1 MSQPALSKAPDPP
14 IPPSQERTSLE
25 GYLEY
30 AVSLT
35 PETSKDS
42 TTPPISHDR
51 ETKPDAPDVAGQ
63 PTTEQMDEAVKE
75 RQIFLKLP
83 ERRKWALFVCSCVLS
98 FLLQFDMAAVAVA
111 FPKIAKDKNAPSV
124 KVFALATGYLL
135 AQTVFQLVFS
145 HISHAAGRK
154 CMYITGLL
162 LFLAGAIAAAT
173 RPHIDVLIGARVV
186 QGIGAAGMFTMSA
199 IVIVEMTQPR
209 QRAGWTSI
217 SQAFGA
223 LGNICGPL
231 AAGLM
236 CSRLGR
242 PWSFIFLVEAVIAVT
257 LISAL
262 VLLLPGESRSLKDR
276 GRELKGC
283 DWLGILLFFGCSVA
297 LLVPINIGGTAAGL
311 AWNSPPVIACFAVG
325 LFSLIVLVYQ
335 QRYRARRMKRP
346 AFPREIFARRATNIA
361 FLGNA
366 VCGVL
371 LSMVFYHLV
380 LFWDGVRR
388 KSTVETGKM
397 LLSVTLTYPV
407 AFAVTGIAIRRW
419 GHIKYATAAGA
430 TLATLGLGLMQLMT
444 ERAPQ
449 AGLLVICVCAG
460 AGCGIFTP
468 AMVNAVIATT
478 DSRWHSNA
486 IATRTLL
493 YTAGQCIGVSLGLAI
508 FTNVFRHRFDAHDGD
523 AAIRAAAVKTVLS
536 SPQEL
541 VAELPTLWDISPN
554 GELARMVVGALR
566 AVWAVA
572 CVLAGV
578 TGALAIWMRFPDLAK
593 DSTTERV
600 LPDEERQEDSTEMKP
615 RR

>member
-1 MSQPALSKAPDPP
+1 
-14 IPPSQERTSLE
+14 
-25 GYLEY
+25 
-30 AVSLT
+30 
-35 PETSKDS
+35 
-42 TTPPISHDR
+42 
-51 ETKPDAPDVAGQ
+51 
-63 PTTEQMDEAVKE
+63 
-75 RQIFLKLP
+75 
-83 ERRKWALFVCSCVLS
+83 
-98 FLLQFDMAAVAVA
+98 
-111 FPKIAKDKNAPSV
+111 
-124 KVFALATGYLL
+124 
-135 AQTVFQLVFS
+135 
-145 HISHAAGRK
+145 
-154 CMYITGLL
+154 MYISGLL

-173 RPHIDVLIGARVV
+173 RPAIDVLIGARVV

-236 CSRLGR
+236 CTRHGR
-242 PWSFIFLVEAVIAVT
+242 PWVSRSFGIFFYMQMAWCTGMLNCNKTQSFIFIVEAVIATV
-257 LISAL
+257 LLFAL
-262 VLLLPGESRSLKDR
+262 VWLLPGGSRSRKDR
-276 GRELKGC
+276 LRELKGC
-283 DWLGILLFFGCSVA
+283 DWCGILLFFVCSVA
-297 LLVPINIGGTAAGL
+297 LLVPINIGGTAERLG
-311 AWNSPPVIACFAVG
+311 WNSPPVISCFALG
-325 LFSLIVLVYQ
+325 LFSLIVLVYH
-335 QRYRARRMKRP
+335 QRYRAGRMTSRP
-346 AFPREIFARRATNIA
+346 AFPREIFARRATNVA

-388 KSTVETGKM
+388 KSTVEVGKM

-430 TLATLGLGLMQLMT
+430 TLATLGLGLMQIMT

-449 AGLLVICVCAG
+449 VGLLVICVCAG

-478 DSRWHSNA
+478 DSRWHPQA

-541 VAELPTLWDISPN
+541 VGKLETLWVISPN
-554 GELARMVVGALR
+554 GELVRMVVGALR